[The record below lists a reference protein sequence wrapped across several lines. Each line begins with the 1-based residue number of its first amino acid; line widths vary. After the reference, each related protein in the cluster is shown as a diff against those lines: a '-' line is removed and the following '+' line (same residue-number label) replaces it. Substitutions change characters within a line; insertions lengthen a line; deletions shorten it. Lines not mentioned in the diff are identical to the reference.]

1 MKYTINPCE
10 ACWKSYKNGDCGLNE
25 LNSCVVDVAT
35 AFTNAPSNNSMRG
48 TLLETNWKECMENK
62 MRELPT
68 KAGKERNL
76 CNLRLNLAP
85 SWVDTPHYF
94 PSLFHKTGDVSKAHE
109 MCHKEC
115 EKDNLTMTCKKKC
128 DRDRDAVSIKRVRFA
143 DSCFEKDKGVLEEP
157 CTLENYNNPTC
168 KIDLA
173 LPILLILLL
182 IAGITLCKY
191 IRNKHE

>member
-68 KAGKERNL
+68 KAGKE
-76 CNLRLNLAP
+76 
-85 SWVDTPHYF
+85 
-94 PSLFHKTGDVSKAHE
+94 
-109 MCHKEC
+109 
-115 EKDNLTMTCKKKC
+115 
-128 DRDRDAVSIKRVRFA
+128 
-143 DSCFEKDKGVLEEP
+143 
-157 CTLENYNNPTC
+157 
-168 KIDLA
+168 
-173 LPILLILLL
+173 
-182 IAGITLCKY
+182 
-191 IRNKHE
+191 